1 MLFPLH
7 AAGDNESCSL
17 PEPCLTFQAVSYQL
31 PPSVLMNQPLPRFEL
46 MGRVFFERDPR
57 NVAVELL
64 GAWLWTC
71 LDGELTAGIIVE
83 TEAYLAQDDPACHAS
98 RGLTRGNQTMF
109 GPPGH
114 AYVYVIHA
122 RHCFN
127 VVTQATGVA
136 SAVLVRAIEPRIGL
150 ERMQLRRGKNGKRDI
165 TTGPARLCEALGID
179 RSLDGVDLLGHA
191 KIGIGFEASSNASA
205 SPAIVHEVLTTP
217 RIGVTSAHDSLLRY
231 VCRGNEYVSGPRKGR
246 E

>member
-1 MLFPLH
+1 
-7 AAGDNESCSL
+7 
-17 PEPCLTFQAVSYQL
+17 
-31 PPSVLMNQPLPRFEL
+31 MNQSLPRFDL
-46 MGRVFFERDPR
+46 MGREFFERDPR
-57 NVAVELL
+57 SVAVELL

-71 LDGELTAGIIVE
+71 LDDHLTAGIIVE
-83 TEAYLAQDDPACHAS
+83 TEAYLAHDDPACHAS
-98 RGLTRGNQTMF
+98 RGLTRGNQSMF

-150 ERMQLRRGKNGKRDI
+150 EPMQFRRGKTGKRDI
-165 TTGPARLCEALGID
+165 STGPARLCEALAIN
-179 RSLDGVDLLGHA
+179 RSLDGVDLLGGD
-191 KIGIGFEASSNASA
+191 KIGIGFEASSKAQ
-205 SPAIVHEVLTTP
+205 AIDILTTP
-217 RIGVTSAHDSLLRY
+217 RIGVTSAHDAPLRF
-231 VCRGNEYVSGPRKGR
+231 VLRGNEYVSGPRKGR